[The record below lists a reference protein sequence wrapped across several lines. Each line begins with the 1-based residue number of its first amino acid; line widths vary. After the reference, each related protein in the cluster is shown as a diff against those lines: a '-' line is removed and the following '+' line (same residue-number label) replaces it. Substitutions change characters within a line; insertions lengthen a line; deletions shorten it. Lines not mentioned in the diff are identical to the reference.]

1 MKRNKAR
8 VELQDFLNAYV
19 YAGGLLVIAT
29 LLAFSISHSW
39 SFLAWPLE
47 LKDKI
52 LVAMLFIFLILA
64 QYYPLAISFNVKI
77 VVQTS
82 IIYAAILLL
91 PLPWSAL
98 IIGAGV
104 LLGHELSRR
113 PHLDGIINGGIAMLA
128 SESAQ
133 ISFVTVGGH
142 IPPSHID
149 IKEALALILAAVVL
163 FIVERWLVAVSVA
176 IYAHSRP
183 WSVFRSIWYEALREE
198 IALFLLGFLTVLVV
212 QIHLWAIFLTAVPIA
227 LVYIS
232 LRNSLQLRVLTRDAV
247 EKMADVIDHRD
258 PYTAGHS
265 IRVAE
270 LATRIAQEMGL
281 PWEEIQL
288 IRAAARVHDLG
299 KIEIDS
305 NVLRK
310 PGRFDDREWELMR
323 RHPIVGAEII
333 SRFPEFA
340 RGADYIRYH
349 HERWDGRGYP
359 YGLKGEEIPLG
370 ARIIAVADA
379 YDAMATDRPYRKAL
393 STDVIRRE
401 LERGAGVQWDPKV
414 VIAFFRV
421 MGWDEETTA
430 PEGIPALA

>member
-1 MKRNKAR
+1 MKESKTR
-8 VELQDFLNAYV
+8 VGTLNFFNIRV
-19 YAGGLLVIAT
+19 YAGGMLVLAV
-29 LLAFSISHSW
+29 LLAIWIAHNW
-39 SFLAWPLE
+39 EILAWPLGSR
-47 LKDKI
+47 DAI
-52 LVAMLFIFLILA
+52 LAAMLFVFLILA
-64 QYYPLAISFNVKI
+64 QYYPLAISLNVKI
-77 VVQTS
+77 VVNTS
-82 IIYAAILLL
+82 LIYASILLL

-98 IIGAGV
+98 VVGAGV
-104 LLGHELSRR
+104 ALGHEISRR
-113 PHLDGIINGGIAMLA
+113 PHLDGIINAGTSMLA
-128 SESAQ
+128 AEIAQ
-133 ISFVTVGGH
+133 IVFVLAGGH
-142 IPPSHID
+142 IPPASID
-149 IKEALALILAAVVL
+149 LKEAGALSLAALVL
-163 FIVERWLVAVSVA
+163 FLTERWLAAVSVA
-176 IYAHSRP
+176 IYAHTRP
-183 WSVFRSIWYEALREE
+183 WTVFRSVWNEALREE

-212 QIHLWAIFLTAVPIA
+212 QIHLWAILLTAVPIA

-265 IRVAE
+265 IRVSE
-270 LATRIAQEMGL
+270 LATRIAQEMRL

-370 ARIIAVADA
+370 ARIIAVADS

-401 LERGAGVQWDPKV
+401 LARGAGVQWDPEV
-414 VIAFFRV
+414 VAAFFRV

-430 PEGIPALA
+430 PEGVPALA